1 MEEKTL
7 SYQLFDQIRK
17 STSGHDRILS
27 NVQALGLPEGTR
39 ALHIL
44 WMYPD
49 VLNVFGGRGDLMAL
63 MRVSCAMGLPAEMR
77 RLDSLSDEIPLDW
90 ADLIYYASGDLTCM
104 ENILKG
110 HKNRAGD
117 FRAYA
122 ESGRMIVAVSSS
134 GAVLAEKVKML
145 DGSSFSGLGLLG
157 MTMTERKKVHGD
169 DLWIR
174 TADGTEIAGNQI
186 QLTDV
191 TLAEGQEAFADV
203 IYGRGNDGNG
213 KEGAVT
219 GNVIYTGCVGPVLVR
234 NPWLAAGLLRRA
246 AETAGIRTA
255 SGSFVLPEEEIVQ
268 ERLSAEEAKEFIR
281 SKMEH

>member
-77 RLDSLSDEIPLDW
+77 RLDSLSDEVPLDW

-157 MTMTERKKVHGD
+157 MPLDTYEEALLVKLDCLGYPVGSKGD
-169 DLWIR
+169 D
-174 TADGTEIAGNQI
+174 A
-186 QLTDV
+186 
-191 TLAEGQEAFADV
+191 
-203 IYGRGNDGNG
+203 
-213 KEGAVT
+213 AV
-219 GNVIYTGCVGPVLVR
+219 
-234 NPWLAAGLLRRA
+234 W
-246 AETAGIRTA
+246 
-255 SGSFVLPEEEIVQ
+255 
-268 ERLSAEEAKEFIR
+268 
-281 SKMEH
+281 